1 MVSRRPLCCRILF
14 VTAVAAMATGAA
26 GTVADKGQASPG
38 ILDEIKAEGSG
49 LGKVNID
56 CQDIVYGQ
64 NLRFE
69 FFPHLKGSLNDR
81 YLVQGYDE
89 I

>member
-14 VTAVAAMATGAA
+14 VTAAAAMATGAA

-56 CQDIVYGQ
+56 C
-64 NLRFE
+64 
-69 FFPHLKGSLNDR
+69 
-81 YLVQGYDE
+81 
-89 I
+89 